1 MNLDD
6 VDVVLEHS
14 SGTIRL
20 SELTDDDLKEI
31 KGLAAY
37 IIESGLF
44 ADPYQCIIAAFHL
57 YADSFIETNLW
68 AESGK
73 SHH

>member
-6 VDVVLEHS
+6 VDVVLEHA

-44 ADPYQCIIAAFHL
+44 SDPYQCIIAAFHL
-57 YADSFIETNLW
+57 
-68 AESGK
+68 
-73 SHH
+73 